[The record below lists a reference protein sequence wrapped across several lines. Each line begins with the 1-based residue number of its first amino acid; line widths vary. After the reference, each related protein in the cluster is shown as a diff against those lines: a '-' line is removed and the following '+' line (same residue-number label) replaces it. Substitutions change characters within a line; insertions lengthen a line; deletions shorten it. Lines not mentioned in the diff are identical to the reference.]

1 MIWRAWLTA
10 ADRRAAVIHGGWH
23 QTIGPAGTEAEL
35 PVVVDAEGT
44 VVTVKF
50 DPAVLAD

>member
-1 MIWRAWLTA
+1 VSAL
-10 ADRRAAVIHGGWH
+10 DEQLPQWH